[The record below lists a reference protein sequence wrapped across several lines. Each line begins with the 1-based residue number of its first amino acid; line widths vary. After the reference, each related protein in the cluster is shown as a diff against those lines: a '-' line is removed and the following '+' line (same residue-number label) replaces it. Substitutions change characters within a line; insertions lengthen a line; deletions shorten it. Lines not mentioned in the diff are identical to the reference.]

1 MEMDTPKRLLEIF
14 DLAKTLGFV
23 HSPLVFNEKNDYG
36 PNGIKYRHT
45 EESVERRIK
54 RRINSIIKKEMN
66 ELFEIINDV
75 RNWPELHNYQDV
87 KILEKEELLDGRRK
101 IVFQVTGNKEEE
113 PVEIWTSQRIIDVT
127 NMCARGVR
135 LEPMYPF
142 RHWILDVVLSVEKE
156 GTKMTWIQDFSMD
169 KNSGFTEEAVE
180 EMINK
185 GSKKELQ
192 IFKEKKNKILLT

>member
-1 MEMDTPKRLLEIF
+1 MGYT
-14 DLAKTLGFV
+14 V
-23 HSPLVFNEKNDYG
+23 
-36 PNGIKYRHT
+36 
-45 EESVERRIK
+45 
-54 RRINSIIKKEMN
+54 NSIIIKKEMN

-156 GTKMTWIQDFSMD
+156 GTK
-169 KNSGFTEEAVE
+169 
-180 EMINK
+180 
-185 GSKKELQ
+185 
-192 IFKEKKNKILLT
+192 

>member
-1 MEMDTPKRLLEIF
+1 MGYT
-14 DLAKTLGFV
+14 V
-23 HSPLVFNEKNDYG
+23 
-36 PNGIKYRHT
+36 
-45 EESVERRIK
+45 
-54 RRINSIIKKEMN
+54 NSIIIKKEIN

-87 KILEKEELLDGRRK
+87 KILEKKKLLDGRRK

-156 GTKMTWIQDFSMD
+156 
-169 KNSGFTEEAVE
+169 AVE

-192 IFKEKKNKILLT
+192 IFKEKIESGIVSSKTEL

>member
-1 MEMDTPKRLLEIF
+1 MGYT
-14 DLAKTLGFV
+14 V
-23 HSPLVFNEKNDYG
+23 
-36 PNGIKYRHT
+36 
-45 EESVERRIK
+45 
-54 RRINSIIKKEMN
+54 NSIIIKKEMN

-169 KNSGFTEEAVE
+169 KNSIRDDIYKYSEYLPVAL
-180 EMINK
+180 
-185 GSKKELQ
+185 SKELNQ
-192 IFKEKKNKILLT
+192 YNKEELIEKIIIERKKNQNQLLFLEMKIDKIGTLLKL

>member
-1 MEMDTPKRLLEIF
+1 MDCFTWRRTLLY
-14 DLAKTLGFV
+14 
-23 HSPLVFNEKNDYG
+23 KNTIYLR
-36 PNGIKYRHT
+36 NSKNLKISRTYT
-45 EESVERRIK
+45 EEVKKRIHTYWK
-54 RRINSIIKKEMN
+54 EHTIKKEIN

-87 KILEKEELLDGRRK
+87 KILEKKKLLDGRRK

-192 IFKEKKNKILLT
+192 IFKEKIESGIVSSKTEL